1 MHYTRWYTRRVKP
14 WICFLVEKRIV
25 AHRAKKCAT
34 LCSTQMFVTTTVR
47 TGHWSL
53 FLATCCSLLSLKY
66 SLQLNVFWL
75 MFCLF
80 IISTTHATC
89 PARLAVCLV
98 NLTMC
103 DAVHKLWSFC
113 LRHFFRPPAA
123 SCLTVSKVPPALVLK
138 DPEYLLFFQCKSSSF
153 TCA

>member
-1 MHYTRWYTRRVKP
+1 MDLFPCGKADSRSPCQEMCH
-14 WICFLVEKRIV
+14 LVYHSDVRYDY
-25 AHRAKKCAT
+25 RKK
-34 LCSTQMFVTTTVR
+34 
-47 TGHWSL
+47 GHWSLFLATCCSLLSL